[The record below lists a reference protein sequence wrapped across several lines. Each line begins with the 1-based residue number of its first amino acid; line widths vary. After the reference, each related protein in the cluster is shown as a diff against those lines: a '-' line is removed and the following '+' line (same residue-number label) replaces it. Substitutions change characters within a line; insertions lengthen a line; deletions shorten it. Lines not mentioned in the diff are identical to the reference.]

1 MSNDKAPVAEVKA
14 TLAQVIAENP
24 DWRDPYG
31 ISIEAFEAVYQ
42 RRYVG
47 KDDRAELERI
57 KWHAKRL
64 LNGESG
70 EWGGKRE
77 GAGSRKQAI
86 EQEAGE

>member
-14 TLAQVIAENP
+14 TLAQVIADNP
-24 DWRDPYG
+24 NGSLYTY
-31 ISIEAFEAVYQ
+31 SVATFKQLYQ
-42 RRYVG
+42 RKYTG
-47 KDDRAELERI
+47 KPDRPELERI